1 LRFVKSLGYR
11 GWALLG
17 ATALCIALPGVPAAP
32 VGPAHASV
40 TLEERKL
47 PMRFTWVACEPNCRG
62 WITAVGIV
70 TADSPKDFDDFARG
84 RQLGGAT
91 IVLDSSGGSVNDSIA
106 LGRRW
111 RNLGALTTVGISV
124 QTHTAQGD
132 RASVVPEA
140 YCESM
145 CVFLLLSGKTRY
157 VPQAA
162 HVRVHQI
169 WMGDRADDAKAAS
182 YSAQDLMIVER
193 DIGRLAKY
201 TFDMGGAGDL
211 LSLSLNV
218 PPWEELHELSR
229 EELRL
234 TNLVTTDAVA
244 DVLLTRNER
253 DRSRYPGNAMTGHYL
268 GYLEDRPDQV
278 VAALR
283 SVARAPGAVLV
294 NCAAGKDRTGVVV
307 ALALSVAGVRPDAIA
322 ADYAATG
329 DRTEPLLARLRRSPT
344 YADDINRRPPEAHRP
359 QAATMTAFLAELQSQ
374 DGGAA
379 AWLTGHGL
387 SQDDLDLLRAK
398 LRDPGDLE

>member
-1 LRFVKSLGYR
+1 
-11 GWALLG
+11 
-17 ATALCIALPGVPAAP
+17 
-32 VGPAHASV
+32 
-40 TLEERKL
+40 
-47 PMRFTWVACEPNCRG
+47 MRFSWVACQPNCRG
-62 WITAVGIV
+62 WVSAVGIV
-70 TADSPKDFDDFARG
+70 TADSPGDFDEFARG

-111 RNLGALTTVGISV
+111 RTLGILTTVGISV
-124 QTHTAQGD
+124 ETHTAQGD

-157 VPQAA
+157 VPEAA

-182 YSAQDLMIVER
+182 YSAQDMMIVER

-218 PPWEELHELSR
+218 PPWEDLHELSR

-244 DVLLTRNER
+244 EVLPQTDSPNTPVAEFAAKSTQ
-253 DRSRYPGNAMTGHYL
+253 DRFVSSAVQTETNPQSAKSTKTAEAMVPTG
-268 GYLEDRPDQV
+268 GI
-278 VAALR
+278 VAA
-283 SVARAPGAVLV
+283 AP
-294 NCAAGKDRTGVVV
+294 
-307 ALALSVAGVRPDAIA
+307 
-322 ADYAATG
+322 
-329 DRTEPLLARLRRSPT
+329 
-344 YADDINRRPPEAHRP
+344 
-359 QAATMTAFLAELQSQ
+359 
-374 DGGAA
+374 
-379 AWLTGHGL
+379 
-387 SQDDLDLLRAK
+387 AK
-398 LRDPGDLE
+398 